1 MANLPSFFRQNRFG
15 SPFRELTRIQEDM
28 DRVVSELM
36 GSSPQSTLEKFDF
49 APSCEI
55 TEQENN
61 YLMKV
66 DLPGVK
72 KDQVKVEVDGD
83 RLTIRAERKEE
94 KEENT
99 KKRHLSEIAY
109 GSYVRSFSVP
119 QAIDP
124 NKIEAKFDDG
134 VLTVTVPKAQANKAK
149 QISVH

>member
-1 MANLPSFFRQNRFG
+1 MANLPSFFRQNRIG

-28 DRVVSELM
+28 DRVVNELM
-36 GSSPQSTLEKFDF
+36 GGSTEGALEKFDF

-55 TEQENN
+55 TEQENS

-72 KDQVKVEVDGD
+72 KDQVKVEMDGD

-109 GSYVRSFSVP
+109 GSYLRSFTLP
-119 QAIDP
+119 QAIDA

-134 VLTVTVPKAQANKAK
+134 VLTVTVPKGQANKAK
-149 QISVH
+149 QISIH